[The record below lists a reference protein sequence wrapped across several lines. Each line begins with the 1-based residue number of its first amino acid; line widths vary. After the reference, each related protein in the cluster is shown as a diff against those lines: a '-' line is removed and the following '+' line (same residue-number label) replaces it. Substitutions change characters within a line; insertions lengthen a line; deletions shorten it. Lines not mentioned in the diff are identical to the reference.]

1 MAGTAVGMSD
11 PDSSVAG
18 RYGRYRVDAEP
29 LNSSGG
35 QSILYTC
42 RDEASHL
49 RVFKRYRTPL
59 TERRDIDTL
68 GEIAARGARI
78 TADAESAETVAATAE
93 SSVNWPID
101 IIAESDAVTGVILPL
116 IPPRFLSEHGKPLTL
131 DFLYVAAAR
140 PPRAAVRVGVLLRAC
155 DILACLDELGLVHG
169 DISMKNL
176 VWDRRSP
183 HAYLID
189 CDGVHP
195 AAEVRERGVG
205 TAGWRDPRWVA
216 GRIPA
221 HDRYSDRF
229 ALAVMVYRALLLNP
243 GAPELVDGDW
253 APPSGIPDDLPARLR
268 SLFDRA
274 FHDPFATT
282 GRPTAVEWQDAL
294 KAVFLTG
301 DGSAFRY
308 PALRAVDRYADR
320 FRPPPVRAKPTV
332 RQRPAPA
339 AASTSATTPSRD
351 PWLTAKLAIAVAM
364 ILTVFALANVAISEP
379 SRPSNRPRA
388 TETTSEWTPFPGVHV
403 EKTDRGETRIRTD
416 NTPCDPAADN
426 PRELLS
432 GFWLV
437 CQSDGTAPPAWRPSV
452 LLLRATPGTLCDS
465 EAAPMARGPDAQ
477 ILLCRDGTW
486 QPPR

>member
-1 MAGTAVGMSD
+1 MSE

-42 RDEASHL
+42 RDDENRT
-49 RVFKRYRTPL
+49 RVFKRYRAPMTARP
-59 TERRDIDTL
+59 EIDTL

-78 TADAESAETVAATAE
+78 TADAERADTVAATAE

-101 IIAESDAVTGVILPL
+101 IIEESDTVIGVILPL
-116 IPPRFLSEHGKPLTL
+116 IPARFLNEQGKPLTL
-131 DFLYVAAAR
+131 DFLYVAAAQ
-140 PPRAAVRVGVLLRAC
+140 PPRTAVRVGVLLRAC
-155 DILACLDELGLVHG
+155 DILAYLYDLGLVHG

-189 CDGVHP
+189 CDSVHP
-195 AAEVRERGVG
+195 ATEVRERGVG

-253 APPSGIPDDLPARLR
+253 ARPSGIPDDLPARLR

-282 GRPTAVEWQDAL
+282 ERPTAVEWRDAL
-294 KAVFLTG
+294 KAVFLTDDAG
-301 DGSAFRY
+301 AFRN
-308 PALRAVDRYADR
+308 PALRTVDRYADR
-320 FRPPPVRAKPTV
+320 FRPPPVRPKPAV
-332 RQRPAPA
+332 RRPSPPVSA
-339 AASTSATTPSRD
+339 ANLATTPPDD
-351 PWLTAKLAIAVAM
+351 PWLTTKLAITVGVVLM
-364 ILTVFALANVAISEP
+364 VFALVHAATSEP
-379 SRPSNRPRA
+379 SRPTNRTRP
-388 TETTSEWTPFPGVHV
+388 TQSTSEWTPFPGVHV
-403 EKTDRGETRIRTD
+403 EKQDDGSTRIRTD
-416 NTPCDPAADN
+416 NTPCDPAVDN
-426 PRELLS
+426 PRELMS

-437 CQSDGTAPPAWRPSV
+437 CHSDGTSPPVWRPSV
-452 LLLRATPGTLCDS
+452 LPLRATPDTPCNP
-465 EAAPMARGPDAQ
+465 EASPMARGPNAQ
-477 ILLCRDGTW
+477 TLLCRDGTW